1 MCSLVQYVHASLQP
15 YVCFYSTEWRSLQ
28 RAQIGNRRN
37 SVLHS
42 AREAQ
47 ATPPCHSCPS
57 LTRSRCTSRTLAP
70 RLRQH
75 VQGQLYSSSCARR
88 ATRPDVPQA
97 GGCFFP
103 ACAAPT
109 QGTGALSD
117 IAVALNV
124 AVALSPDVVAST
136 ADKEE
141 GDILCRR
148 VERLNV
154 NCLVVITLDALHVS
168 RARQRGVLRD
178 IVVDKVVRP
187 ARSKRQCQGSDPGE
201 RSCYAL

>member
-1 MCSLVQYVHASLQP
+1 V
-15 YVCFYSTEWRSLQ
+15 
-28 RAQIGNRRN
+28 
-37 SVLHS
+37 
-42 AREAQ
+42 
-47 ATPPCHSCPS
+47 
-57 LTRSRCTSRTLAP
+57 
-70 RLRQH
+70 
-75 VQGQLYSSSCARR
+75 
-88 ATRPDVPQA
+88 
-97 GGCFFP
+97 P

-117 IAVALNV
+117 IAVTLNV
-124 AVALSPDVVAST
+124 AVALSPDVVAFT

-154 NCLVVITLDALHVS
+154 NCLVVITLDALDVS

-187 ARSKRQCQGSDPGE
+187 ARSKRQCQGSDPGK
-201 RSCYAL
+201 RSCCAL